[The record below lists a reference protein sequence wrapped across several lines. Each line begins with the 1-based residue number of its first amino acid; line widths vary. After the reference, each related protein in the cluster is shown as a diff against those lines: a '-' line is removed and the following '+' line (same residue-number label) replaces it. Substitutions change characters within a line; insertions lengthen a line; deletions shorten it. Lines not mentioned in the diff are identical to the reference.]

1 MEKNYKL
8 FAAIDLGSNAARM
21 LIAQINKD
29 GTYSVLEDLV
39 KNINMGEEVFKSGY
53 VEIDSMREVCHVLN
67 GFKAVMKTYKVK
79 QYRVVAT
86 SALRE
91 LQDREYIIDYIQVNT
106 GFKIEVIN
114 YSEET
119 FAKYKTIKV
128 KCGKLLKE
136 NKHYLLLDVGA
147 GGVEISIYKG
157 KEIESSYHIKAGALR
172 MRKFLEELESRT
184 LNFDKVMQS
193 FIYSKIYTI
202 KNDIPQK
209 GIDKIMVI
217 GGESKT
223 IANICNL
230 ESDEHGIKL
239 IKKDKLLKFY
249 DEIRKMLPK
258 DITKKYNISEDSAE
272 QILPTMIL
280 MDNMVNISG
289 CQDIAFP
296 FVSLKEGI
304 VDEFIDSEINIEKK
318 EKDLYSIINF
328 VKNIC
333 RNYNYDEKHADYVQA
348 IACALFDKN
357 KKLHGLGERERFLLK
372 IAAQIHDIGKY
383 VNIDNH
389 YIHSYNIINSLN
401 IVGISDNERQIIANV
416 ARYIYLRD
424 VDFEEDT
431 YRWLTPKN
439 RVLTAKLTAIL
450 QFADYMDIE
459 RKQRILN
466 PAITLKNEDLFI
478 KVNDDE
484 NFILEEWMLKTQATL
499 LSNVF
504 GLNIVFK
511 KDGN

>member
-1 MEKNYKL
+1 
-8 FAAIDLGSNAARM
+8 M

-29 GTYSVLEDLV
+29 GTYIVLEDLV

-53 VEIDSMREVCHVLN
+53 VEIDSMKEVCHVLN
-67 GFKAVMKTYKVK
+67 GFKDVMKSYKVK

-91 LQDREYIIDYIQVNT
+91 IQDREHIIDYIQVNT

-128 KCGKLLKE
+128 RCSRLLKE
-136 NKHYLLLDVGA
+136 NKSYLLLDVGA

-172 MRKFLEELESRT
+172 MRKFLEELEGKT

-209 GIDKIMVI
+209 GIDKVMVI

-223 IANICNL
+223 IASLCQVQ
-230 ESDEHGIKL
+230 SDEYGIKL
-239 IKKDKLLKFY
+239 MKKDKLIKFY
-249 DEIRKMLPK
+249 NEVCKMLPK
-258 DITKKYNISEDSAE
+258 DIAKKYNISVDSAE

-280 MDNMVNISG
+280 IENMLNLSG
-289 CQDIAFP
+289 CQDIVFP

-304 VDEFIDSEINIEKK
+304 VDDFIDSEINLEKK
-318 EKDLYSIINF
+318 EKDLNSIIHF

-333 RNYNYDEKHADYVQA
+333 RNYKYDEKHADYVQA
-348 IACALFDKN
+348 IAVTLFDKT

-401 IVGISDNERQIIANV
+401 IVGISDNERRIVANV
-416 ARYIYLRD
+416 ARYIYLHD
-424 VDFEEDT
+424 VDFDEDT
-431 YRWLTPKN
+431 YKWLTPKN
-439 RVLTAKLTAIL
+439 RVITAKLTAIL
-450 QFADYMDIE
+450 QFADYMDVE

-466 PAITLKNEDLFI
+466 PVITLKKEDLFI
-478 KVNDDE
+478 KVNSSE
-484 NFILEEWMLKTQATL
+484 NLILEEWMLKTQATL

-504 GLNIVFK
+504 GLNIVLK